1 MRSSE
6 GGEGQADTQR
16 RIQIPVLV
24 HAEPAAVP
32 SVAAAAPPAA
42 RFAAP
47 APQPTTQ
54 PVRPCCL
61 RLDSALP
68 EPDSSMNS
76 DESTP
81 NRIY

>member
-1 MRSSE
+1 MREERSRREDEMRSSE

-42 RFAAP
+42 LFAAP

-54 PVRPCCL
+54 PVRPAVCCL
-61 RLDSALP
+61 TRLYLSPILQ
-68 EPDSSMNS
+68 
-76 DESTP
+76 
-81 NRIY
+81 